1 MDPAS
6 VTRACCSTILALA
19 AATPAIAHESIP
31 IPVRG
36 HTVTVAYYRC
46 AAGGAPKGTIIIGS
60 GDVGWV
66 GLGSELAE
74 FLSEDGYATVGINV
88 REYLETFSVGTSHV
102 TPDDVAGDYATIAA
116 SLRDRGLLP
125 SPVIVS
131 GVSEGAAM
139 AVLAGAS
146 PGNHAWIRGV
156 MTLGLPPTAE
166 MAWHWKDAAT
176 WFTKKDAEEP
186 SIAPKDFVA
195 RVAPLPLWMIQ
206 STKDEYVTPADYQLI
221 DRMAQSP
228 KQLTLITAS
237 NHRFTDQKPELH
249 KQVLAGLGWIAARQL
264 VPGA

>member
-1 MDPAS
+1 L
-6 VTRACCSTILALA
+6 TRAFLTALVVLV
-19 AATPAIAHESIP
+19 ATPAMAHESIAIP
-31 IPVRG
+31 IRG

-46 AAGGAPKGTIIIGS
+46 AAGGTPKGTIIIGS

-74 FLSEDGYATVGINV
+74 FLSDEGYVTVGINV
-88 REYLETFSVGTSHV
+88 REYLEMFSVGTSHV
-102 TPDDVAGDYATIAA
+102 TPDDVASDYATIATT
-116 SLRDRGLLP
+116 LRGRGLLP
-125 SPVIVS
+125 APVIVS

-139 AVLAGAS
+139 AVLAGAA

-176 WFTKKDAEEP
+176 WITKKDAEEP

-195 RVAPLPLWMIQ
+195 MVAPLPLWMIQ
-206 STKDEYVTPADYQLI
+206 STKDEYVTPADYAAI
-221 DRMAQSP
+221 DRMAQAP
-228 KQLTLITAS
+228 KQLTLIAAS

-249 KQVLAGLGWIAARQL
+249 KQVLAGLAWIARA
-264 VPGA
+264 